1 MSATNTT
8 PFLQLPQFAATDK
21 PTWLGDFNGAMSKI
35 DTGVASNNNKITEQ
49 TAQIAAVQKMA
60 ENASATANTA
70 ISVAESATQDAAAA
84 SSAASNAQ
92 IDANQALS
100 MAISL
105 VSRFE
110 LG

>member
-60 ENASATANTA
+60 ENASVEA
-70 ISVAESATQDAAAA
+70 ISVTISFFNCFTVPKSKLFETSIKSITV
-84 SSAASNAQ
+84 SSRSSSNTFTKG
-92 IDANQALS
+92 L
-100 MAISL
+100 L
-105 VSRFE
+105 
-110 LG
+110 